1 MPVVES
7 LVFSTQ
13 RPLSLGRLAAVLKDV
28 PADLLSETLDSLRS
42 DYQHWRRGIELV
54 EVAGG
59 YQFRTKSC
67 YASWVGLMRSQ
78 RPFKLSR
85 AALETLAIIA
95 YKQPATRAEVEDPR
109 AEVED
114 LRGVELS
121 GLLHQLLERGLVKVA
136 GKKAVPGRPFLYA
149 TTKTFLEVFGLKDLS
164 SLPSLKDWEEL
175 KAPGAG

>member
-1 MPVVES
+1 MTREELMPVVES

-95 YKQPATRAEVEDPR
+95 YKQPATRAEVED
-109 AEVED
+109 

>member
-1 MPVVES
+1 MTREELIPVVES
-7 LVFSTQ
+7 LVFSSQ

-28 PADLLSETLDSLRS
+28 PADLLSETLNCLRA

-59 YQFRTKSC
+59 YQFRTKPC
-67 YASWVGLMRSQ
+67 YADWVGLMRNSK
-78 RPFKLSR
+78 PFKISR

-95 YKQPATRAEVEDPR
+95 YKQPVIKAEI
-109 AEVED
+109 ED

-121 GLLHQLLERGLVKVA
+121 GLLHQLLERGLVRMA

-149 TTKTFLEVFGLKDLS
+149 TTKTFLEVFGLNDLG
-164 SLPSLKDWEEL
+164 SLPTLKDWEEL